1 MSPTKRYW
9 LTFPPPAHGDPGC
22 GHASMRFYDRGKWSP
37 DTDILEVQNGLLI
50 VMDIAGMQR
59 EDIRITV
66 SGRLLSVS
74 GFRKEPQVD
83 HKKGVL
89 RLEIDYG
96 HFEKRFTL
104 PEGLD
109 SEQIDARYENGFL
122 RLLLPY
128 ARTRTIDITHA

>member
-9 LTFPPPAHGDPGC
+9 LTFPLPAHGASTA
-22 GHASMRFYDRGKWSP
+22 GHSSMRFYDRGKWSP
-37 DTDILEVQNGLLI
+37 DTDILEVENGLLI

-59 EDIRITV
+59 EEIRITV
-66 SGRLLSVS
+66 SGRVLSVS

-96 HFEKRFTL
+96 HFAKQFTL

-109 SEQIDARYENGFL
+109 SEQIDARYEGGFL
-122 RLLLPY
+122 YLLLPY
-128 ARTRTIDITHA
+128 ARVPTIDITHA